1 MKILLTND
9 DGIDAQ
15 GLNELAQILCKR
27 HEVWIVAP
35 LSNQSG
41 TSNSIK
47 MFKNLELQKRGPQKF
62 ALDGSPT
69 DCVIS
74 GVLGN
79 YTCEHF
85 DVVISGINQGA
96 NLGTDLIYSGTCAA
110 ARQAAIFSLPGIA
123 LSVEGIVPNGGIL
136 GQGNLLY
143 KPLAEFVANNLENL
157 VSLCKKNQF
166 LNINAPSV
174 EKFKGIKVCSL
185 SSRDYGDRIEISSEN
200 FASNENLLKNLKSAS
215 NADLQQ
221 NIKSESENAENLK
234 IAENQT
240 EKFYSSCIGGLLKYS
255 GDENNDSLWVN
266 KKFIALSLVDVYPQV
281 HEVSENLIS
290 KMIL

>member
-15 GLNELAQILCKR
+15 GLNELAQILAKR

-41 TSNSIK
+41 TSSSIK

-85 DVVISGINQGA
+85 DAVISGINQGA

-123 LSVEGIVPNGGIL
+123 LSVESIVQNGGIL

-143 KPLAEFVANNLENL
+143 KPLADFVANNLENL

-174 EKFKGIKVCSL
+174 EKFKGIKLCSL
-185 SSRDYGDRIEISSEN
+185 SSRDYGDRVEISSEN
-200 FASNENLLKNLKSAS
+200 SDSNENSLKNLK
-215 NADLQQ
+215 
-221 NIKSESENAENLK
+221 IT
-234 IAENQT
+234 ENQT
-240 EKFYSSCIGGLLKYS
+240 EKFYSSCVGGSLKYS
-255 GDENNDSLWVN
+255 GDENNDSLWVS

-281 HEVSENLIS
+281 HEISENLIS